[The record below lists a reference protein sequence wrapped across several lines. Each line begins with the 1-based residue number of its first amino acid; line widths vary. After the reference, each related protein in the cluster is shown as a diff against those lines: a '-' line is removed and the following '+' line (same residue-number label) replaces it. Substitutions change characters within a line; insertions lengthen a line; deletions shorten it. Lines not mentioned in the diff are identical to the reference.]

1 MDFARRLKALIKEG
15 DKLQKEIAKDLN
27 IPETTFS
34 GYVRGKSRPDIET
47 LVIIAEYFNVNT
59 DYLLGLSE
67 SRKRIVLKRE
77 EFEHLIP
84 LEYKEQTRDLKW
96 VELEDF
102 CKERDLTAENV
113 RIIIETVLK
122 QVK

>member
-1 MDFARRLKALIKEG
+1 MTFKERLKQLREEKELSKRELAV
-15 DKLQKEIAKDLN
+15 KLGMPPSTYNDYEAGRTQPDLPK
-27 IPETTFS
+27 I
-34 GYVRGKSRPDIET
+34 VK
-47 LVIIAEYFNVNT
+47 IAEFFNVNA

-84 LEYKEQTRDLKW
+84 PEYKEQTRDLKW